1 MRFYLRFIVCA
12 ALGFAAGP
20 EQAIHN
26 IEQRAHLTER
36 MRELR
41 IPAVSIAVIH
51 EGKIAWTKAYG
62 SATTGTPFE
71 AGPVS
76 EAVAAMAALHMA
88 QHGNFT
94 LDEDVNGKLKSPVGR
109 KATLRQL
116 LSHSTPDGFP
126 IVQQLL
132 MDRIGWTFPQ
142 IMERMVFHRI
152 GMPHSTWE
160 QPGGL
165 RTTPGDLA
173 LWAIELRE
181 TYYGRSN
188 KVLERSTVHEMLTR
202 QKGHWGLGIPLG
214 GEGPSFH
221 FFSGGL
227 RMLLEGGD
235 GAVIMTNA
243 SPGVELARELMSAV
257 AAEYH
262 WPAGWDR

>member
-1 MRFYLRFIVCA
+1 MSFYLRYITFA

-20 EQAIHN
+20 EQAIQH
-26 IEQRAHLTER
+26 IEQRAHLAGR
-36 MRELR
+36 MKELR
-41 IPAVSIAVIH
+41 VTAVSLAVID
-51 EGKIAWTKAYG
+51 EGKVSWTKAYG
-62 SATTGTPFE
+62 AANPETPFE
-71 AGPVS
+71 AGPLS
-76 EAVAAMAALHMA
+76 ETAAAMAALHMA

-94 LDEDVNGKLKSPVGR
+94 LDEDVNGKLKSPTGR

-116 LSHSTPDGFP
+116 LSHASADGFP

-132 MDRIGWTFPQ
+132 MDRIGWSFPQ

-152 GMPHSTWE
+152 GMRHSTWE

-188 KVLERSTVHEMLTR
+188 KVLERSTAHEMLTR
-202 QKGHWGLGIPLG
+202 QKDGWGLGIPIG

-221 FFSGGL
+221 FGSGGL
-227 RMLLEGGD
+227 RMLLESGD
-235 GAVIMTNA
+235 GAVVMTN
-243 SPGVELARELMSAV
+243 GGQGDKLAQELMSAI
-257 AAEYH
+257 AAEYR
-262 WPAGWDR
+262 WPAGWGR